1 MKKHIANYITG
12 LRILF
17 SIFLLFFPVL
27 SLGFYIVYLLC
38 GLSDMLDGIIARKTN
53 SISEFGAK
61 LDTISDFV
69 FLVASMIKLLPI
81 INIAKW
87 LWVWIVVIAV
97 IKIFNIIFGFFVN
110 KKIVALHTK
119 INKITG
125 LLLFV
130 LPFTLSFIRINYSFT
145 IACFFAS
152 IAAIQEIYYIIKL
165 RSNIVV

>member
-53 SISEFGAK
+53 FISEFGAK

-87 LWVWIVVIAV
+87 LRAWIGVIAV

-110 KKIVALHTK
+110 CTCQK
-119 INKITG
+119 NG
-125 LLLFV
+125 
-130 LPFTLSFIRINYSFT
+130 
-145 IACFFAS
+145 
-152 IAAIQEIYYIIKL
+152 
-165 RSNIVV
+165 

>member
-12 LRILF
+12 LRILL
-17 SIFLLFFPVL
+17 SILLLCLPVL
-27 SLGFYIVYLLC
+27 SVGFYIVYLLC
-38 GLSDMLDGIIARKTN
+38 GLSDMLDGLIDRKTN

-61 LDTISDFV
+61 LDTVSDFV

-87 LWVWIVVIAV
+87 LWVWIGVIAV

-110 KKIVALHTK
+110 KKIIALHTK
-119 INKITG
+119 LNKVTG
-125 LLLFV
+125 LILFV
-130 LPFTLSFIRINYSFT
+130 LPFTLSFINNNYIFAIT
-145 IACFFAS
+145 CFFAS
-152 IAAIQEIYYIIKL
+152 IAAIQEVYYIVKL